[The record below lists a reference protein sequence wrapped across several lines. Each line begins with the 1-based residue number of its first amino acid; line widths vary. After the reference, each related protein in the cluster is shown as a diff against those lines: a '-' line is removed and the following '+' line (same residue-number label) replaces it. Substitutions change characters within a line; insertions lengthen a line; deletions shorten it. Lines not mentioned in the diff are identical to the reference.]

1 MSKEGPPDDLKAYR
15 ELLQE
20 MREQLTQTQH
30 VLEQTLLVCDERGDE
45 IARLKAQLEMLQRHL
60 YGRRSERQ
68 APAAG
73 QGRLFDELGDD
84 ESGDEA
90 EVPTEEIKY
99 RRRRRGYGWG
109 KLPPHLPREEV
120 LVDLKEHERRC
131 ECCGETLV
139 RIGED
144 RHERVE
150 LEPARVFV
158 KVIVRPKY
166 ACPHKH
172 GVQQA
177 PAPPSPAPGGR
188 FDFGFTAHVLI
199 SKIVDHLPLY
209 RQQDILARSGL
220 QLGRSTLCEI
230 MAHASELLR
239 PLAELM
245 QERLL
250 LSDLLG
256 ADDTPVRLLDATHPE
271 GVRLARFWLFRGFA
285 AAPYNV
291 FHFHES
297 RSRDGPREFL
307 QHFRGVVKVD
317 AYGVDDGVYL
327 SSNGRIIA
335 SCCMAHA
342 RRRFD
347 AAKSSHPRIA
357 AEALAY
363 FQQLYDLEDQA
374 RLWEPEPRRELRERE
389 TTPVLNR
396 FQDWLAEQSRLALP
410 RSVVGEAIGYTLRQW
425 TPLTNYVEDGR
436 RPIDNNDTERDLRAL
451 TIGRKNWLFVGHPQ
465 AGPRAAVLYTA
476 AASAARHDLDLW
488 AYMRAVLEHLARNDV
503 PLTALLPDVWAQ
515 AHPEQIRTY
524 RQHEREARAA
534 AERSR
539 RARRRRP

>member
-1 MSKEGPPDDLKAYR
+1 MSTDASPDDLNAHR
-15 ELLQE
+15 RQLQE
-20 MREQLTQTQH
+20 IRQQLTQMQH
-30 VLEQTLLVCDERGDE
+30 VLEQTLLVCDERGAE
-45 IARLKAQLEMLQRHL
+45 IARLKAQLEMLRRDR
-60 YGRRSERQ
+60 YGRRSERH
-68 APAAG
+68 APE
-73 QGRLFDELGDD
+73 QGRLFEEPADGAEPD
-84 ESGDEA
+84 DEA
-90 EVPTEEIKY
+90 EIPTEEIKY

-188 FDFGFTAHVLI
+188 FDFGFTAHVVI

-285 AAPYNV
+285 AAPYNI
-291 FHFHES
+291 FRFHES

-307 QHFRGVVKVD
+307 QNFRGVVKVD

-327 SSNGRIIA
+327 ASNGRIIA

-374 RLWEPEPRRELRERE
+374 RLWEPEPRRELRERDA
-389 TTPVLNR
+389 TPVLNR
-396 FQDWLAEQSRLALP
+396 FQDWLAEQSRIALP
-410 RSVVGEAIGYTLRQW
+410 RSAVGEAIGYTLRQW

-465 AGPRAAVLYTA
+465 AGPRAAVLYA
-476 AASAARHDLDLW
+476 VAASAARHDLDLW
-488 AYMRAVLEHLARNDV
+488 AYMRAALEHLARNDV
-503 PLTALLPDVWAQ
+503 PLTALLPDVWGQ

-539 RARRRRP
+539 RACRRRK

>member
-1 MSKEGPPDDLKAYR
+1 PASAISARAESTPGRPEISRRDFFVSLKPLACAARITGMSTDASPEDLNAPR
-15 ELLQE
+15 RQLQE
-20 MREQLTQTQH
+20 IRQQLTQMQH
-30 VLEQTLLVCDERGDE
+30 VLEQTLLVCDERGAE
-45 IARLKAQLEMLQRHL
+45 IARLKAQLEMLQRDR
-60 YGRRSERQ
+60 YGRRSERH
-68 APAAG
+68 APE
-73 QGRLFDELGDD
+73 QGRLFEEPADGAEPDD
-84 ESGDEA
+84 EG

-188 FDFGFTAHVLI
+188 FDFGFTAHVVI

-230 MAHASELLR
+230 MAHAAELLR

-285 AAPYNV
+285 AAPYNI
-291 FHFHES
+291 F
-297 RSRDGPREFL
+297 
-307 QHFRGVVKVD
+307 
-317 AYGVDDGVYL
+317 
-327 SSNGRIIA
+327 
-335 SCCMAHA
+335 
-342 RRRFD
+342 
-347 AAKSSHPRIA
+347 
-357 AEALAY
+357 
-363 FQQLYDLEDQA
+363 
-374 RLWEPEPRRELRERE
+374 
-389 TTPVLNR
+389 
-396 FQDWLAEQSRLALP
+396 
-410 RSVVGEAIGYTLRQW
+410 
-425 TPLTNYVEDGR
+425 
-436 RPIDNNDTERDLRAL
+436 
-451 TIGRKNWLFVGHPQ
+451 
-465 AGPRAAVLYTA
+465 
-476 AASAARHDLDLW
+476 
-488 AYMRAVLEHLARNDV
+488 
-503 PLTALLPDVWAQ
+503 
-515 AHPEQIRTY
+515 
-524 RQHEREARAA
+524 
-534 AERSR
+534 
-539 RARRRRP
+539 

>member
-1 MSKEGPPDDLKAYR
+1 MSTDASPDDLNAQQR
-15 ELLQE
+15 QLQE
-20 MREQLTQTQH
+20 IREQLTQMQH
-30 VLEQTLLVCDERGDE
+30 VLEQTLLVCDERGAE
-45 IARLKAQLEMLQRHL
+45 IARLKAQLEMLQRDR
-60 YGRRSERQ
+60 YGRRSERH
-68 APAAG
+68 APE
-73 QGRLFDELGDD
+73 QGRLFEEPADGAEPDD
-84 ESGDEA
+84 EG

-188 FDFGFTAHVLI
+188 FDFGFTAHVVI

-220 QLGRSTLCEI
+220 PLGRSTLCEI

-285 AAPYNV
+285 AAPYNI
-291 FHFHES
+291 FRFHES

-307 QHFRGVVKVD
+307 QNFRGVVKVD

-327 SSNGRIIA
+327 SSHGRIIA

-342 RRRFD
+342 RRKFD

-374 RLWEPEPRRELRERE
+374 RLWEPEARRQLRECE
-389 TTPVLNR
+389 ATPVLNR

-465 AGPRAAVLYTA
+465 AGPRAAVLYTV

-488 AYMRAVLEHLARNDV
+488 AYLRATLEHLARNDV

-539 RARRRRP
+539 RARRRRK

>member
-1 MSKEGPPDDLKAYR
+1 MSKAASPDDLSAHR
-15 ELLQE
+15 RQLQE
-20 MREQLTQTQH
+20 IREQLTQMQH
-30 VLEQTLLVCDERGDE
+30 VLEQTLLVCDERGAE
-45 IARLKAQLEMLQRHL
+45 IARLKAQLEMLQRDR
-60 YGRRSERQ
+60 YGRRSERH
-68 APAAG
+68 APE
-73 QGRLFDELGDD
+73 QGRLFEEPADGAEPDD
-84 ESGDEA
+84 DA

-131 ECCGETLV
+131 ECCGEALV

-158 KVIVRPKY
+158 KMVVRPKY

-188 FDFGFTAHVLI
+188 FDFGFTAHVVI

-285 AAPYNV
+285 AAPYNI
-291 FHFHES
+291 FRFHES

-307 QHFRGVVKVD
+307 QNFRGVVKVD

-342 RRRFD
+342 RRKFD

-374 RLWEPEPRRELRERE
+374 RLWEPEARRELRERE
-389 TTPVLNR
+389 ATPVLNR

-465 AGPRAAVLYTA
+465 AGPRAAVLYA
-476 AASAARHDLDLW
+476 VAASAARHDLDLW
-488 AYMRAVLEHLARNDV
+488 AYLRAALEHLARNDV

-539 RARRRRP
+539 RARRRRK